1 MEPDACRDPGA
12 LVAPGEAAGQGGT
25 GGVTGNVS
33 VVIGRRRGRAEGRAV
48 TATSGWSELRHY
60 HRAWLRGDVIAG
72 VTVAAYLVPQ
82 VMAYAGVAGLP
93 PVTGLW
99 AAAVALLVYAVLG
112 SSRRLSVGPESTT
125 ALLTAAAVGPM
136 AAGDPA
142 RYAALAAALAVMV
155 GLVCLA
161 AWALRLGFL
170 ADALSRPV
178 LVGYMAGV
186 AILMVVSQLDTLTG
200 VEVVGGSVR
209 AELVSFGS
217 HLSDMQPATPLLA
230 AAVLTF
236 LLVAG
241 GLLPRAP
248 VPLMGVLLAVVVVAM
263 LPLDG
268 QGIAFVGQIPV
279 ALPST
284 PSRVPLDDLGQLAVP
299 ALGLA
304 IVAFTDNVLTARAFA
319 ARRHETVDAE
329 QELLALAAANVAAG
343 AVHGFP
349 VSSSGSRT
357 AIADAVGAR
366 SQLHSLV
373 AVVMILLTLAF
384 LGEVLAAFPEP
395 ALGALV
401 VWAAIRLIDVAEFR
415 RFARFR
421 RSEFLLA
428 LATTASV
435 LVFDV
440 LTGVL
445 VAIGLSILDL
455 LRRVA
460 RPHDGVLG
468 YAPGVAGM
476 HDVDDYPDARLV
488 PGLLVYRYDSPL
500 FFANADNFVQRAL
513 NALDAADAPVHWFL
527 LNAEA
532 NVQVDVTSVDALDE
546 LRRRLEAQDIMFAL
560 ARVKHELYDDLER
573 AGFTQRL
580 GPGRVYPTLPTA
592 VEAYA
597 QWCAEQTGTRPP
609 GLPEPPAPH

>member
-1 MEPDACRDPGA
+1 M
-12 LVAPGEAAGQGGT
+12 
-25 GGVTGNVS
+25 S
-33 VVIGRRRGRAEGRAV
+33 
-48 TATSGWSELRHY
+48 SLRHY
-60 HRAWLRGDVIAG
+60 DRAWLRGDLTAG

-82 VMAYAGVAGLP
+82 VMAYAVIAGVP
-93 PVTGLW
+93 PVAGLW
-99 AAAVALLVYAVLG
+99 AAAVALVAYAVLG

-125 ALLTAAAVGPM
+125 ALLTAAAVGPL
-136 AAGDPA
+136 AAGDPG
-142 RYAALAAALAVMV
+142 RYATLAAALAVMV

-161 AWALRLGFL
+161 AWVARLGFL

-200 VEVVGGSVR
+200 VEVSGGSVR
-209 AELVSFGS
+209 AELASLAS
-217 HLSDMQPATPLLA
+217 HLRDMQPATPVLA
-230 AAVLTF
+230 AAVLAF

-241 GLLPRAP
+241 QLAPRAP
-248 VPLMGVLLAVVVVAM
+248 VPLIAVVLAVVVVAVM
-263 LPLDG
+263 PLDG
-268 QGIAFVGQIPV
+268 QGIAFVGQIP
-279 ALPST
+279 AGLPAAPAS
-284 PSRVPLDDLGQLAVP
+284 VPLVDLGHLMVP

-304 IVAFTDNVLTARAFA
+304 VVAYTDNVLTGRAFA
-319 ARRHETVDAE
+319 ARHHEEVDAE

-343 AVHGFP
+343 AVQSFP

-357 AIADAVGAR
+357 AIADVVGAR

-373 AVVMILLTLAF
+373 AVAMILLTLG
-384 LGEVLAAFPEP
+384 LLRDLLAAFPEP

-401 VWAAIRLIDVAEFR
+401 VWAAIKLVDIAEFR

-421 RSEFLLA
+421 RSELVLA
-428 LATTASV
+428 LATTVAV

-445 VAIGLSILDL
+445 IAIGLSILDL

-468 YAPGVAGM
+468 YVPGLAGM
-476 HDVDDYPDARLV
+476 HDVDDYPEARLV

-500 FFANADNFVQRAL
+500 FFANADNFVRRAL
-513 NALDAADAPVHWFL
+513 GALDAADAPVRWFV

-546 LRRRLEAQDIMFAL
+546 LRRRLDALDIVFAL
-560 ARVKHELYDDLER
+560 ARVKHDLYDDLER
-573 AGFTQRL
+573 AGFTRRL
-580 GPGRVYPTLPTA
+580 GPDRVYPTLPTA

-597 QWCAEQTGTRPP
+597 HWYAGRTGARPA
-609 GLPEPPAPH
+609 GLPDAH